1 MIYLFAGIT
10 CGWMKISITILNTS
24 WKEIE
29 TICRG
34 CLEEPPKDWYKVFF
48 QLWYLCSSLSAWTRR
63 LVFGNPI
70 MDTIIDP
77 DGHLPWDC
85 IKWQDFRVE
94 CSEHLQICSH
104 SGRCFFFEKPD
115 VLINMWWTLKVKVSW
130 IFFSIDIRFKDW
142 LLWLFTL
149 FVPKMGLYQS
159 WKGKEIKLA
168 LHRKLKCL
176 LSEFEHVMS
185 GSCQI
190 KDVPLKLNTSQQ
202 SMHCCHLSL
211 NLSAR

>member
-1 MIYLFAGIT
+1 MKGDRDHLPRLFRRTTQRLIQGFFPALILMFITVGVDKAFGIWESHH
-10 CGWMKISITILNTS
+10 GHDHWS
-24 WKEIE
+24 
-29 TICRG
+29 
-34 CLEEPPKDWYKVFF
+34 
-48 QLWYLCSSLSAWTRR
+48 
-63 LVFGNPI
+63 
-70 MDTIIDP
+70 
-77 DGHLPWDC
+77 GHLPWDC

-94 CSEHLQICSH
+94 CSEHLQICSR
-104 SGRCFFFEKPD
+104 SGRCFFFRKTWCAYKYVMKAEGESQLD
-115 VLINMWWTLKVKVSW
+115 
-130 IFFSIDIRFKDW
+130 FFSIDIRFKDW

-159 WKGKEIKLA
+159 WKGKEIKLD